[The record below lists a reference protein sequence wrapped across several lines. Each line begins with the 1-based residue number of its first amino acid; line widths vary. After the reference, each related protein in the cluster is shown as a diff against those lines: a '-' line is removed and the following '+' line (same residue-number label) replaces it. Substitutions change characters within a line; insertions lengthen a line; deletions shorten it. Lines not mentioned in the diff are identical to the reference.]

1 MSPSYVIEFQ
11 KRGRPHF
18 HVLSQLSTSEG
29 MPPMQADDL
38 ASTPFQLPVV
48 LPFEN
53 IGAQAQGITY
63 DRNEQ
68 ATYEATVHSRSVFN
82 SSSSSTTRGAS
93 TNDSAMQAEI
103 ENFIFMSVL
112 E

>member
-1 MSPSYVIEFQ
+1 
-11 KRGRPHF
+11 
-18 HVLSQLSTSEG
+18 
-29 MPPMQADDL
+29 MQGDDL

-48 LPFEN
+48 LPCES
-53 IGAQAQGITY
+53 IGAQAQSKTY

-68 ATYEATVHSRSVFN
+68 CTDEPTVHSRSVFS

-93 TNDSAMQAEI
+93 TNDSVIQSEI

-112 E
+112 D

>member
-1 MSPSYVIEFQ
+1 MFMCC
-11 KRGRPHF
+11 
-18 HVLSQLSTSEG
+18 LSSGIVRECL
-29 MPPMQADDL
+29 PMQADDL
-38 ASTPFQLPVV
+38 ASTLFQLPVV
-48 LPFEN
+48 LPCES
-53 IGAQAQGITY
+53 IGAQAQTNTY

-68 ATYEATVHSRSVFN
+68 ATYEPTVHSRSLFS

-93 TNDSAMQAEI
+93 TSDSVIQFEI

>member
-1 MSPSYVIEFQ
+1 
-11 KRGRPHF
+11 
-18 HVLSQLSTSEG
+18 

-48 LPFEN
+48 LPCES
-53 IGAQAQGITY
+53 IGAQAQSNTY

-68 ATYEATVHSRSVFN
+68 CTDEPTVHSVF
-82 SSSSSTTRGAS
+82 SSSSTTRGAS
-93 TNDSAMQAEI
+93 TNDSVIQSEI

-112 E
+112 D

>member
-1 MSPSYVIEFQ
+1 
-11 KRGRPHF
+11 
-18 HVLSQLSTSEG
+18 
-29 MPPMQADDL
+29 MQADDL

-48 LPFEN
+48 LPCEN
-53 IGAQAQGITY
+53 IGAQAQGNTYY
-63 DRNEQ
+63 DRNDQ
-68 ATYEATVHSRSVFN
+68 ATYEPTVHSRSVFN